1 MIIRSEKPNSNTK
14 NLYVT
19 LPIDPSILQHLLITL
34 RIVQYWV
41 GHLNTILARGEVNL
55 NEPIFKSSNARG
67 IARGGDAEASN

>member
-1 MIIRSEKPNSNTK
+1 MIIRSEKPNSNTN

-19 LPIDPSILQHLLITL
+19 SLLDLLILQHLLITL

-41 GHLNTILARGEVNL
+41 GHLNTTLARGEGNL

-67 IARGGDAEASN
+67 IAPGGDAEASN

>member
-19 LPIDPSILQHLLITL
+19 LPIDPSILQNLLITL

-41 GHLNTILARGEVNL
+41 GHLNTTLARGEGNL

-67 IARGGDAEASN
+67 IAPGGDAEASN